1 MQESGE
7 NYLETIY
14 ILQQEGK
21 DVHSVDVA
29 KTLGFSRPSVSRAMG
44 LLKEAQY
51 IKVAKN
57 GEISLTKTGLKR
69 AEELFHKK
77 EALTRFLM
85 MTADISE
92 ETAEKDACKM
102 GHFIQEETFQGI
114 LNFMKQVDE
123 YEA

>member
-14 ILQQEGK
+14 LLQQAGNV
-21 DVHSVDVA
+21 VHSVDVA
-29 KTLGFSRPSVSRAMG
+29 KALGFSKPSVSRAMG
-44 LLKEAQY
+44 LLKDAHY
-51 IKVAKN
+51 IEVARN
-57 GEISLTKTGLKR
+57 GEISLTKTGLKKAKDLSLKR
-69 AEELFHKK
+69 

-85 MTADISE
+85 MTADVSR

-102 GHFIQEETFQGI
+102 EHFIQEETFQGV
-114 LNFMKQVDE
+114 LKFMKQVDE